1 MPQNPTTGVEE
12 SGGAQPSAPPGD
24 APNRPSTIGY
34 AANGE
39 PVVLAIGNATDD
51 AGIVAE
57 IGPDAKFAD
66 GSLYLSTGTGLLFQK
81 RSDLWTSI

>member
-12 SGGAQPSAPPGD
+12 VGGPQSGAPAGD
-24 APNRPSTIGY
+24 APNRPFTIGY

-39 PVVLAIGNATDD
+39 PVVLAIGD
-51 AGIVAE
+51 AANDGAIIAE
-57 IGPDAKFAD
+57 IGADAKFAD

-81 RSDLWTSI
+81 RSDTWTSI